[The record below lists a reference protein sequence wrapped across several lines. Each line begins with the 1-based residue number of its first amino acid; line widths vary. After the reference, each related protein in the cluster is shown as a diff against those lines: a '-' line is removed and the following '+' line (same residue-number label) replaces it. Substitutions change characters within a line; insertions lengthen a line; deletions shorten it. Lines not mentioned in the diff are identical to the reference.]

1 MPILTSACATR
12 PWWVNEWLVI
22 DVGEIFSFLLINN
35 KLGVPGVASYRGQ
48 PCVHKSIQPT
58 NQVFWASAP
67 TALTYLP
74 PGLVTVGQRKKVTAV
89 TFFPVRPRSDQ
100 RGTNRGQIRKVP
112 LYEITWFLVHRMGA
126 TRSQLGANNGN
137 LVCLVRE
144 IWQFKLIARKEV
156 TAVPA
161 TRGEGGYWRRG
172 RKLLGLCWNWIALSF
187 LNIGNK
193 MIAYVSPVGDLYQ

>member
-22 DVGEIFSFLLINN
+22 GVGEIFSLLLINN
-35 KLGVPGVASYRGQ
+35 KLGVPGVASYRGHGISLAFINLFNQ
-48 PCVHKSIQPT
+48 PIRFCGHLHLPRWRIFH
-58 NQVFWASAP
+58 QVWSQ
-67 TALTYLP
+67 L
-74 PGLVTVGQRKKVTAV
+74 GQRKKVTAV
-89 TFFPVRPRSDQ
+89 NFFPARPRPDQ
-100 RGTNRGQIRKVP
+100 RGTNTGQIRKVP
-112 LYEITWFLVHRMGA
+112 LNEITWFLVHRMGE
-126 TRSQLGANNGN
+126 TRSRLGANNGN

-172 RKLLGLCWNWIALSF
+172 RKLLGLCWHWIALSF
-187 LNIGNK
+187 LK
-193 MIAYVSPVGDLYQ
+193 HWK

>member
-67 TALTYLP
+67 TALTYFP
-74 PGLVTVGQRKKVTAV
+74 PGLYYTRWCNINCHGICMQSDDWMQYKCGARPSACRVMTKCASLINT
-89 TFFPVRPRSDQ
+89 TFYSAP
-100 RGTNRGQIRKVP
+100 
-112 LYEITWFLVHRMGA
+112 
-126 TRSQLGANNGN
+126 
-137 LVCLVRE
+137 CL
-144 IWQFKLIARKEV
+144 L
-156 TAVPA
+156 
-161 TRGEGGYWRRG
+161 
-172 RKLLGLCWNWIALSF
+172 
-187 LNIGNK
+187 
-193 MIAYVSPVGDLYQ
+193 MAYVSATISAETVLTKCANIIQMRYICELGYVWNRLTRL